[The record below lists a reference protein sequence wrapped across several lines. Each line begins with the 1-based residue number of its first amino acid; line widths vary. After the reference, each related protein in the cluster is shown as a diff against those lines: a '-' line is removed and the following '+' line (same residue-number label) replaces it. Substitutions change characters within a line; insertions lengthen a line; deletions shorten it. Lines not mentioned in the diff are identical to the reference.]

1 VARERACEFES
12 LYTTF
17 HEHDHGSVSGNLLRA
32 RTMTKTL
39 THLLLKGGRL
49 IDPGGGKDGV
59 FDIRVRGGKIDAI
72 GSNLEQD
79 GATVID
85 VKDHIL
91 TPGLIDV
98 HLHLMNGLG
107 AFGVDPDI
115 FGVGSGVTTVVDAGS
130 AGHTLLNVFRS
141 YVTAHAK
148 TRVLNYINLSTLG
161 GVTGPGYSIL
171 ADARLIDEAKI
182 EQAVEVNR
190 DIIVGIK
197 IMATGGA
204 LGAQG
209 LKPLERAR
217 KLGDALKLPLLVH
230 IGESWTKDSAPVHVG
245 DVLKYLR
252 AGDIVTHM
260 FTVHPGGL
268 LDGNGKLWPQVR
280 DAKESGVL
288 MDVGHGLHNLNFD
301 VARKVLDQGLVP
313 DGVSTDGHRG
323 NRAGPVYD
331 LPTTMAKLMALGF
344 SLTQVIE
351 MATTNAATLLGRSNE
366 LGTLKIG
373 EPADLSVLRIEDRVW
388 QAVDSQKGTI
398 PARQAIV
405 PVYAVRGDTV
415 YERLAIERP

>member
-1 VARERACEFES
+1 MASIPIFSASARESRPS
-12 LYTTF
+12 
-17 HEHDHGSVSGNLLRA
+17 S
-32 RTMTKTL
+32 
-39 THLLLKGGRL
+39 
-49 IDPGGGKDGV
+49 
-59 FDIRVRGGKIDAI
+59 
-72 GSNLEQD
+72 
-79 GATVID
+79 
-85 VKDHIL
+85 
-91 TPGLIDV
+91 TP
-98 HLHLMNGLG
+98 
-107 AFGVDPDI
+107 AAP
-115 FGVGSGVTTVVDAGS
+115 
-130 AGHTLLNVFRS
+130 GHTLLNVFRN
-141 YVTAHAK
+141 YVTDNAK

-161 GVTGPGYSIL
+161 GVSGPGYSIL
-171 ADARLIDEAKI
+171 ADPRLIDEAKI
-182 EQAVEVNR
+182 EQAVEANR

-217 KLGDALKLPLLVH
+217 KLGDRLKIPLLVH
-230 IGESWTKDSAPVHVG
+230 IGESWTKDTAPVHVG

-301 VARKVLDQGLVP
+301 VARKVLDQGLHP

-344 SLTQVIE
+344 SLNQVVE
-351 MATTNAATLLGRSNE
+351 MATSECGQAA
-366 LGTLKIG
+366 
-373 EPADLSVLRIEDRVW
+373 
-388 QAVDSQKGTI
+388 
-398 PARQAIV
+398 
-405 PVYAVRGDTV
+405 
-415 YERLAIERP
+415 RPIK

>member
-1 VARERACEFES
+1 VDRQLKNFI
-12 LYTTF
+12 
-17 HEHDHGSVSGNLLRA
+17 
-32 RTMTKTL
+32 
-39 THLLLKGGRL
+39 LKGGRL
-49 IDPGGGKDGV
+49 IDSASGLDGQRDVHVRDGV
-59 FDIRVRGGKIDAI
+59 VEAI
-72 GSNLEQD
+72 GADLKAE

-85 VKDHIL
+85 VKDCIV

-130 AGHTLLNVFRS
+130 AGHSLLTVFRN
-141 YVTAHAK
+141 YITRNAN
-148 TRVLNYINLSTLG
+148 TRVLNYVNLSTLG

-171 ADARLIDEAKI
+171 ADPRLIDEEKI
-182 EQAVEVNR
+182 EKAVEANR

-204 LGAQG
+204 LGAEG
-209 LKPLERAR
+209 LKPLARAR
-217 KLGDALKLPLLVH
+217 KLGDNLKIPLLVH
-230 IGESWTKDSAPVHVG
+230 IGESWTKDAAPVHVG

-268 LDGNGKLWPQVR
+268 LDSNGKLWPQVR

-301 VARKVLDQGLVP
+301 VARKVLDQELFP

-331 LPTTMAKLMALGF
+331 LPTTMAKLIALGF
-344 SLTQVIE
+344 SLNQVIE
-351 MATTNAATLLGRSNE
+351 MATVNAAKLLARTAE
-366 LGTLKIG
+366 LGFIRVG
-373 EPADLSVLRIEDRVW
+373 RPADISVLRLEEREW
-388 QAVDSQKGTI
+388 KAVDSQKGI
-398 PARQAIV
+398 IRARQALV
-405 PVYAVRGDTV
+405 PVYAIRNETI
-415 YERLAIERP
+415 YESLPVDRP

>member
-1 VARERACEFES
+1 
-12 LYTTF
+12 
-17 HEHDHGSVSGNLLRA
+17 
-32 RTMTKTL
+32 M
-39 THLLLKGGRL
+39 
-49 IDPGGGKDGV
+49 IDPASGRDLP
-59 FDIRVRGGKIDAI
+59 FDVRVRGGIVDAI
-72 GSNLEQD
+72 GVGLPAE
-79 GATVID
+79 GAAVIE
-85 VKDHIL
+85 VKDHIV

-98 HLHLMNGLG
+98 HLHLMKGLG
-107 AFGVDPDI
+107 AFGVDPDV

-130 AGHTLLNVFRS
+130 AGHSLLNVFRN
-141 YVTAHAK
+141 YVTDNAK

-171 ADARLIDEAKI
+171 ADPRLIDEEKI
-182 EQAVEVNR
+182 EKAVVANR

-217 KLGDALKLPLLVH
+217 KLGDSLKLPLLVH
-230 IGESWTKDSAPVHVG
+230 IGESWTKDTAPVHVG

-301 VARKVLDQGLVP
+301 VARRVLDQGLHP

-344 SLTQVIE
+344 SLNQVIE
-351 MATTNAATLLGRSNE
+351 MATVNAAKLLARASD
-366 LGTLKIG
+366 LGSIRIG
-373 EPADLSVLRIEDRVW
+373 QPADISVLKLEEREW
-388 QAVDSQKGTI
+388 KAVDSQKGTI
-398 PARQAIV
+398 PAHQALL
-405 PVYAVRGDTV
+405 PVYAIRGDTIHDP
-415 YERLAIERP
+415 LPIERP

>member
-1 VARERACEFES
+1 MIRQLSHFV
-12 LYTTF
+12 LQ
-17 HEHDHGSVSGNLLRA
+17 SGRV
-32 RTMTKTL
+32 
-39 THLLLKGGRL
+39 
-49 IDPGGGKDGV
+49 IDPAAGRDGIL
-59 FDIRVRGGKIDAI
+59 DIRVRDGKIDAI
-72 GSNLEQD
+72 GVDLAID
-79 GATVID
+79 GAAVID
-85 VKDHIL
+85 VKDHIV

-98 HLHLMNGLG
+98 HLHLMKGLG

-130 AGHTLLNVFRS
+130 AGHTLLNVFRN
-141 YVTAHAK
+141 YVTDNAK

-161 GVTGPGYSIL
+161 GVSGPGYSIL
-171 ADARLIDEAKI
+171 ADPRLIDEAKI
-182 EQAVEVNR
+182 EQAVEANR

-209 LKPLERAR
+209 LKPLARAR

-230 IGESWTKDSAPVHVG
+230 IGESWTKDTEPVHVG

-280 DAKESGVL
+280 DAKASGVL

-301 VARKVLDQGLVP
+301 VARKVLDQGLSP

-344 SLTQVIE
+344 SLNQVIE
-351 MATTNAATLLGRSNE
+351 MATTNAAKLLGRTSE
-366 LGTLKIG
+366 LGTLTLDH
-373 EPADLSVLRIEDRVW
+373 PAELSVLRLEEREW
-388 QAVDSQKGTI
+388 KALDSQKETI
-398 PARQAIV
+398 PAHQAIT
-405 PVYAVRGDTV
+405 PVYAIRGEMI
-415 YERLAIERP
+415 YEAVAAERP

>member
-1 VARERACEFES
+1 MSAAQTSHR
-12 LYTTF
+12 YP
-17 HEHDHGSVSGNLLRA
+17 NY
-32 RTMTKTL
+32 
-39 THLLLKGGRL
+39 LLKGGRL
-49 IDPGGGKDGV
+49 IDPASGKDGL
-59 FDIRVRGGKIDAI
+59 FDIRVRDGKIEAI
-72 GSNLEQD
+72 GPSLEAG
-79 GATVID
+79 GATVFD
-85 VKDHIL
+85 VKDLIV

-98 HLHLMNGLG
+98 HLHLLKGLG

-130 AGHTLLNVFRS
+130 AGHTLLNVFRN
-141 YVTAHAK
+141 YVTDNAK

-161 GVTGPGYSIL
+161 GVSGPGYSIL
-171 ADARLIDEAKI
+171 ADPRLIDEAKI
-182 EQAVEVNR
+182 EQAVEANR

-204 LGAQG
+204 LGVQG

-217 KLGDALKLPLLVH
+217 RLGDSLKLPLLVH
-230 IGESWTKDSAPVHVG
+230 IGESWNKDAAPVHVG

-252 AGDIVTHM
+252 PGDIITHM
-260 FTVHPGGL
+260 FTAHPGGL

-280 DAKESGVL
+280 DAKESGIL

-301 VARKVLDQGLVP
+301 VARKVLDQGLHP

-344 SLTQVIE
+344 SLNQVIE
-351 MATTNAATLLGRSNE
+351 MATANAARLLGRTSE
-366 LGTLKIG
+366 LGTLKTG
-373 EPADLSVLRIEDRVW
+373 ETAEISVLKVEDREW
-388 QAVDSQKGTI
+388 IAVDSQKGTI

-405 PVYAVRGDTV
+405 PVYAIRGDSIYEPLATV
-415 YERLAIERP
+415 RP

>member
-1 VARERACEFES
+1 
-12 LYTTF
+12 
-17 HEHDHGSVSGNLLRA
+17 
-32 RTMTKTL
+32 
-39 THLLLKGGRL
+39 
-49 IDPGGGKDGV
+49 
-59 FDIRVRGGKIDAI
+59 
-72 GSNLEQD
+72 
-79 GATVID
+79 VID
-85 VKDHIL
+85 VKDHL
-91 TPGLIDV
+91 VTPGLIDV
-98 HLHLMNGLG
+98 HLHLMKGLG

-130 AGHTLLNVFRS
+130 AGHTLLNVFRN
-141 YVTAHAK
+141 YVTASAK

-161 GVTGPGYSIL
+161 GVSGPGYSIL
-171 ADARLIDEAKI
+171 ADPRLIDEAKI
-182 EQAVEVNR
+182 EQAVEANR

-217 KLGDALKLPLLVH
+217 KLGDTLKLPLLVH
-230 IGESWTKDSAPVHVG
+230 IGESWTKDAAPVHVG

-280 DAKESGVL
+280 DAKQSGVL

-301 VARKVLDQGLVP
+301 VARRVLDQGMHP

-344 SLTQVIE
+344 SLNQVIE
-351 MATTNAATLLGRSNE
+351 MATINAANLLGRTGE
-366 LGTLKIG
+366 LGMLTLG
-373 EPADLSVLRIEDRVW
+373 HPAELSVLKLEERDW
-388 QAVDSQKGTI
+388 KAVDSQKGTI
-398 PARQAIV
+398 PAHQAIT
-405 PVYAVRGDTV
+405 PVYAIRGEMIYETV
-415 YERLAIERP
+415 PAERP

>member
-1 VARERACEFES
+1 MNQHPKHFVI
-12 LYTTF
+12 
-17 HEHDHGSVSGNLLRA
+17 
-32 RTMTKTL
+32 
-39 THLLLKGGRL
+39 KGGRL
-49 IDPGGGKDGV
+49 IDPAAGLDGL
-59 FDIRVRGGKIDAI
+59 FDVRIRDGKIDEVSA
-72 GSNLEQD
+72 NLATD

-85 VKDHIL
+85 ATGHIV

-98 HLHLMNGLG
+98 HLHLMKGLG
-107 AFGVDPDI
+107 AFGVDPDV

-130 AGHTLLNVFRS
+130 AGHTLLNVFRN
-141 YVTAHAK
+141 YVTDNAK

-161 GVTGPGYSIL
+161 GVSGPGYSIL
-171 ADARLIDEAKI
+171 ADPRLIDEAKI
-182 EQAVEVNR
+182 EQAVEANR

-301 VARKVLDQGLVP
+301 VARKVLDQGLHP

-344 SLTQVIE
+344 SLHQVVE
-351 MATTNAATLLGRSNE
+351 MATANAAKLLGRPNE
-366 LGTLKIG
+366 LGTLRIG
-373 EPADLSVLRIEDRVW
+373 DPADVSVLKIEDREW
-388 QAVDSQKGTI
+388 QAVDSQKGMI
-398 PARQAIV
+398 PAHQAIL
-405 PVYAVRGDTV
+405 PIYAVRGDTI
-415 YERLAIERP
+415 YQPLAVQRP

>member
-1 VARERACEFES
+1 MNQQLVHF
-12 LYTTF
+12 
-17 HEHDHGSVSGNLLRA
+17 VI
-32 RTMTKTL
+32 
-39 THLLLKGGRL
+39 KGGRL
-49 IDPGGGKDGV
+49 IDPAAGRDGL
-59 FDIRVRGGKIDAI
+59 FDIRVRNGKIDAI
-72 GSNLEQD
+72 GNDLEVGD
-79 GATVID
+79 ATVID
-85 VKDHIL
+85 VKDHIV

-98 HLHLMNGLG
+98 HLHLMKGLG

-130 AGHTLLNVFRS
+130 AGHTLLNVFRN
-141 YVTAHAK
+141 YVTDNAK
-148 TRVLNYINLSTLG
+148 TRVLNYVNLSTLG
-161 GVTGPGYSIL
+161 GVSGPGYSIL
-171 ADARLIDEAKI
+171 ADPRLIDETKI
-182 EQAVEVNR
+182 EQAVEAHR

-197 IMATGGA
+197 IIATGGA

-268 LDGNGKLWPQVR
+268 LDANGKLWPQVR

-301 VARKVLDQGLVP
+301 VARKVLDQGLHP

-344 SLTQVIE
+344 SLNQVIE
-351 MATTNAATLLGRSNE
+351 MATANAAKLLARPNE
-366 LGTLKIG
+366 LGTLRVG
-373 EPADLSVLRIEDRVW
+373 EPADLSVLKIEEREW
-388 QAVDSQKGTI
+388 RAVDSQKGTI
-398 PARQAIV
+398 PAHRALL
-405 PVYAVRGDTV
+405 PVYAIRGDTI
-415 YERLAIERP
+415 YEPLTVERP

>member
-1 VARERACEFES
+1 MDRQ
-12 LYTTF
+12 
-17 HEHDHGSVSGNLLRA
+17 LRNFI
-32 RTMTKTL
+32 
-39 THLLLKGGRL
+39 LKSGRL
-49 IDPGGGKDGV
+49 IDSASGLDGQQDIHVRDGV
-59 FDIRVRGGKIDAI
+59 VEAI
-72 GSNLEQD
+72 GADLKAED
-79 GATVID
+79 ATIVN
-85 VKDHIL
+85 VKDCIV

-130 AGHTLLNVFRS
+130 AGHSLLTVFRN
-141 YVTAHAK
+141 YVTQNAK
-148 TRVLNYINLSTLG
+148 TRVLNYVNLSTLG

-171 ADARLIDEAKI
+171 ADPRLIDEEKI
-182 EQAVEVNR
+182 EKAVEANR

-204 LGAQG
+204 LGAEG
-209 LKPLERAR
+209 LKPLARAR
-217 KLGDALKLPLLVH
+217 KLGDNLKIPLLVH
-230 IGESWTKDSAPVHVG
+230 IGESWTKDATPVHVG

-268 LDGNGKLWPQVR
+268 LDPNGKLWPQVR

-301 VARKVLDQGLVP
+301 VARKVLDQELFP

-344 SLTQVIE
+344 SLNQVVE
-351 MATTNAATLLGRSNE
+351 MATVNAAKLLGRSAE
-366 LGTLKIG
+366 LGFIRVG
-373 EPADLSVLRIEDRVW
+373 SPADISVLRVDEREW
-388 QAVDSQKGTI
+388 KAVDSQKGTI
-398 PARQAIV
+398 QARQALV
-405 PVYAVRGDTV
+405 PVYAIRNDTV
-415 YERLAIERP
+415 YEPLAIERP

>member
-1 VARERACEFES
+1 MDNERKEKMDRQSKNFI
-12 LYTTF
+12 
-17 HEHDHGSVSGNLLRA
+17 
-32 RTMTKTL
+32 
-39 THLLLKGGRL
+39 LKGGRL
-49 IDPGGGKDGV
+49 IDSASGLDGQQDIHVRDGV
-59 FDIRVRGGKIDAI
+59 VEAI
-72 GSNLEQD
+72 GADLKAE
-79 GATVID
+79 GATVVD
-85 VKDHIL
+85 VKDCIV

-130 AGHTLLNVFRS
+130 AGHSLLTVFRN
-141 YVTAHAK
+141 YITRNAK
-148 TRVLNYINLSTLG
+148 TRVLNYVNLSTLG

-171 ADARLIDEAKI
+171 ADPRLIDEDKI
-182 EQAVEVNR
+182 EKAVEANR

-204 LGAQG
+204 LGAEG
-209 LKPLERAR
+209 LKPLARAR
-217 KLGDALKLPLLVH
+217 KLGDNLKLPLLVH
-230 IGESWTKDSAPVHVG
+230 IGESWTKDATPVHVG

-268 LDGNGKLWPQVR
+268 LDPNGKLWPQVR

-301 VARKVLDQGLVP
+301 VARKILDQELFP

-344 SLTQVIE
+344 ALNQVVE
-351 MATTNAATLLGRSNE
+351 MATVNAAKLLNRADE
-366 LGTLKIG
+366 LGFIRVG
-373 EPADLSVLRIEDRVW
+373 SPADISVLRLEEREW
-388 QAVDSQKGTI
+388 KAVDSQKGTI
-398 PARQAIV
+398 RARQALV
-405 PVYAVRGDTV
+405 PVYAIRNETI
-415 YERLAIERP
+415 YEPLPVDRP

>member
-1 VARERACEFES
+1 MNKQFLNFV
-12 LYTTF
+12 
-17 HEHDHGSVSGNLLRA
+17 
-32 RTMTKTL
+32 
-39 THLLLKGGRL
+39 LKGGRL
-49 IDPGGGKDGV
+49 IDPAGGKDGK
-59 FDIRVRGGKIDAI
+59 FDVRVRDGKVEAI
-72 GSNLEQD
+72 GSDLD
-79 GATVID
+79 PSGATVID
-85 VKDHIL
+85 VVDHVV

-98 HLHLMNGLG
+98 HLHLMKGLG

-130 AGHTLLNVFRS
+130 AGHTMLNVFRN
-141 YVTAHAK
+141 YVTDNAK

-161 GVTGPGYSIL
+161 GVTGPGFSIL
-171 ADARLIDEAKI
+171 ADPRLIDEGKI
-182 EQAVEVNR
+182 EQAVEANR

-197 IMATGGA
+197 VMATGGA
-204 LGAQG
+204 LDAQG

-217 KLGDALKLPLLVH
+217 KLGDSLKIPLLVH
-230 IGESWTKDSAPVHVG
+230 IGESWTKDTTPVHVG

-301 VARKVLDQGLVP
+301 VARKVLDQGMHP

-344 SLTQVIE
+344 SLKQVIE
-351 MATTNAATLLGRSNE
+351 MATANAARLLGRSNE
-366 LGTLKIG
+366 LGTLRVG
-373 EPADLSVLRIEDRVW
+373 APAEISVLKIEDREW

-398 PARQAIV
+398 PAHQSII
-405 PVYAVRGDTV
+405 PVYAIRGNTI
-415 YERLAIERP
+415 YEPLPAERP

>member
-1 VARERACEFES
+1 VR
-12 LYTTF
+12 
-17 HEHDHGSVSGNLLRA
+17 SGVVEAMGADLA
-32 RTMTKTL
+32 
-39 THLLLKGGRL
+39 
-49 IDPGGGKDGV
+49 
-59 FDIRVRGGKIDAI
+59 A
-72 GSNLEQD
+72 D
-79 GATVID
+79 GATVVD
-85 VKDHIL
+85 VKNLIV

-98 HLHLMNGLG
+98 HLHLMKGLG

-130 AGHTLLNVFRS
+130 AGHSLLSVFRN
-141 YVTAHAK
+141 YVTNNAK

-171 ADARLIDEAKI
+171 ADPRLIDEDKI
-182 EQAVEVNR
+182 TNAVEANR

-197 IMATGGA
+197 VMATGGA
-204 LGAQG
+204 LGSQG
-209 LKPLERAR
+209 LRPLERAR

-230 IGESWTKDSAPVHVG
+230 IGESWTKDTAPVHVG

-268 LDGNGKLWPQVR
+268 LDGNGRLWPQVR
-280 DAKESGVL
+280 DAKDSGIL

-301 VARKVLDQGLVP
+301 VARKVLDQGLEP

-344 SLTQVIE
+344 SLKQVVE
-351 MATTNAATLLGRSNE
+351 MATVNAAKLLGRVND
-366 LGTLKIG
+366 LGAIRIG
-373 EPADLSVLRIEDRVW
+373 QTAEISVLRLEEREW
-388 QAVDSQKGTI
+388 KAVDSQKEI
-398 PARQAIV
+398 IQARHALV
-405 PVYAVRGDTV
+405 PVFAIRGQSV
-415 YERLAIERP
+415 YESVPVDRP

>member
-1 VARERACEFES
+1 MIKQVPNF
-12 LYTTF
+12 
-17 HEHDHGSVSGNLLRA
+17 
-32 RTMTKTL
+32 
-39 THLLLKGGRL
+39 LLKGGRL
-49 IDPGGGKDGV
+49 IDPASGRDGL
-59 FDIRVRGGKIDAI
+59 FDVRVREGIVDAI
-72 GSNLEQD
+72 GAGLPAE

-85 VKDHIL
+85 VKSCIV

-98 HLHLMNGLG
+98 HLHLMKGLG
-107 AFGVDPDI
+107 AFGVDPDV

-130 AGHTLLNVFRS
+130 AGHSLLNVFRN
-141 YVTAHAK
+141 YVTDNAK

-171 ADARLIDEAKI
+171 ADPRLIDEERI
-182 EQAVEVNR
+182 EKTVEANR

-217 KLGDALKLPLLVH
+217 KLGDSLKLPLLVH

-301 VARKVLDQGLVP
+301 VARRVLDQGLLP

-344 SLTQVIE
+344 SLNQVIE
-351 MATTNAATLLGRSNE
+351 MATVNAARLLGRMNE
-366 LGTLKIG
+366 LGTLGIG
-373 EPADLSVLRIEDRVW
+373 LPAEISVLRIEDREW
-388 QAVDSQKGTI
+388 QAIDSQKGAI
-398 PARQAIV
+398 PAHQALV
-405 PVYAVRGDTV
+405 PVYAIRRDTV
-415 YERLAIERP
+415 YEPLPIERP

>member
-1 VARERACEFES
+1 
-12 LYTTF
+12 
-17 HEHDHGSVSGNLLRA
+17 LLR
-32 RTMTKTL
+32 
-39 THLLLKGGRL
+39 GGRL
-49 IDPGGGKDGV
+49 IDPAGGKDRL
-59 FDIRVRGGKIDAI
+59 FDIRVRDGKIAAI
-72 GSNLEQD
+72 AANLDPD

-85 VKDHIL
+85 VRNQIV

-98 HLHLMNGLG
+98 HLHLMKGLG

-115 FGVGSGVTTVVDAGS
+115 FGIGSGVTTVVDAGS
-130 AGHTLLNVFRS
+130 AGHTLLNVFRN
-141 YVTAHAK
+141 YVTDNAK

-161 GVTGPGYSIL
+161 GVTGPGYGIL
-171 ADARLIDEAKI
+171 ADPRLIDEAKI
-182 EQAVEVNR
+182 AQAVEANR

-217 KLGDALKLPLLVH
+217 RLGDELKIPLLVH
-230 IGESWTKDSAPVHVG
+230 IGESWTKGAEPVAVG

-268 LDGNGKLWPQVR
+268 LDANGKLWPQVR
-280 DAKESGVL
+280 DAKQSGVL

-301 VARKVLDQGLVP
+301 VARKVLDQGLHP

-344 SLTQVIE
+344 TLNQVIE
-351 MATTNAATLLGRSNE
+351 MATANAARLLGRANE
-366 LGTLKIG
+366 LGTLRIG
-373 EPADLSVLRIEDRVW
+373 APAEISVLKIEDREW

-398 PARQAIV
+398 PAHQTIT
-405 PVYAVRGDTV
+405 PVYAIRGDTI
-415 YERLAIERP
+415 YEPLRAERP

>member
-1 VARERACEFES
+1 MAKRLSNF
-12 LYTTF
+12 
-17 HEHDHGSVSGNLLRA
+17 
-32 RTMTKTL
+32 
-39 THLLLKGGRL
+39 LLKDGRL
-49 IDPGGGKDGV
+49 IDPAGGRDGL
-59 FDIRVRGGKIDAI
+59 FDLRVRDGKIAAI
-72 GSNLEQD
+72 GENLEAD
-79 GATVID
+79 GAVVVD
-85 VKDHIL
+85 VKDQIV

-98 HLHLMNGLG
+98 HLHLMKGLG

-130 AGHTLLNVFRS
+130 AGHTLLNVFRN
-141 YVTAHAK
+141 YVTDNAK

-161 GVTGPGYSIL
+161 GVSGPGYSIL
-171 ADARLIDEAKI
+171 ADPRLIDEAKI
-182 EQAVEVNR
+182 EQAVEANR

-204 LGAQG
+204 LGSQG

-230 IGESWTKDSAPVHVG
+230 IGESWTKDTAPVHVG

-280 DAKESGVL
+280 DARESGVL

-301 VARKVLDQGLVP
+301 VARKVLDQGLHP

-344 SLTQVIE
+344 SFNQVIE
-351 MATTNAATLLGRSNE
+351 MATANAAKLLGRTNE
-366 LGTLKIG
+366 LGTLRIG
-373 EPADLSVLRIEDRVW
+373 ESADISVLKIEDRGW

-398 PARQAIV
+398 PAHQTIL
-405 PVYAVRGDTV
+405 PVYAIRGDMIYDPLPV
-415 YERLAIERP
+415 ERP

>member
-1 VARERACEFES
+1 MGRQLKNFI
-12 LYTTF
+12 
-17 HEHDHGSVSGNLLRA
+17 
-32 RTMTKTL
+32 
-39 THLLLKGGRL
+39 LKGGRL
-49 IDPGGGKDGV
+49 LDPATDLDGERDIHVRDGV
-59 FDIRVRGGKIDAI
+59 VEAI
-72 GSNLEQD
+72 GADFKAE

-85 VKDHIL
+85 VKDCIV

-130 AGHTLLNVFRS
+130 AGHSLLTVFRN
-141 YVTAHAK
+141 YVTRNVK
-148 TRVLNYINLSTLG
+148 TRVLNYVNLSTLG

-171 ADARLIDEAKI
+171 ADPRLIDEDKI
-182 EQAVEVNR
+182 EKAVEANR

-204 LGAQG
+204 LGAEG
-209 LKPLERAR
+209 LKPLARAR
-217 KLGDALKLPLLVH
+217 KLGDNLKLPLLVH
-230 IGESWTKDSAPVHVG
+230 IGESWTKDTAPVHVG

-268 LDGNGKLWPQVR
+268 LDPNGKLWPQVR

-301 VARKVLDQGLVP
+301 VARKVLDQGLRP

-344 SLTQVIE
+344 TLNQVVE
-351 MATTNAATLLGRSNE
+351 MATVNAAKLLARSTE
-366 LGTLKIG
+366 LGFIRVG
-373 EPADLSVLRIEDRVW
+373 RPADISVLRVEAREW
-388 QAVDSQKGTI
+388 KAVDSQKATI
-398 PARQAIV
+398 PARQALV
-405 PVYAVRGDTV
+405 PVYAIRNETI
-415 YERLAIERP
+415 YEPLPVDRP